1 MPTKKTPHVFDF
13 VIVSNRLP
21 IDQRQ
26 DSKGALTWT
35 TSPGGLVAALQPVM
49 AKRTAAWVGWPGTPD
64 ETVEPFSS
72 GKTTYIPVTL
82 SAEDVAD
89 HYEGFSN
96 STIWPLYHDA
106 IVPPTFTRR
115 WWDTYQMV
123 NAVFAERA
131 AAAASPGA
139 TVWVHDYQLQLVP
152 ALLRQMRPDLTIGY
166 FHHIP
171 FPGYGLF
178 AQLPWRREVLDG
190 LLGADVVGF
199 QRRSDAANMVQAV
212 RRNFGYSMDRPRIRV
227 PLRPTLGGSKKA
239 PATGGKTREVVVDA
253 FPISVS
259 FSDIDSLA
267 KRADVQERAHRIRED
282 LGNPRHIFLGV
293 DRLDYT
299 KGIGHR
305 LKAFGEALADRTL
318 DARNTVF
325 VQLASPSRERVES
338 YQQLRDDIE
347 LQVGRLN
354 GEFGQ
359 LDRPAV
365 VYLHQNMAREEMIA
379 LYLAADAM
387 VVSPLRD
394 GMNLVA
400 KEFISA
406 RVDNSGVLIL
416 SEFTGA
422 ADELQEAIIVNPHD
436 IDGLKA
442 ALVNAAQMGADEVT
456 QRMTTL
462 RERVH
467 HHDVQFWAESFLDAL
482 SQSGRFPR

>member
-1 MPTKKTPHVFDF
+1 MPKKTSLQVFDF
-13 VIVSNRLP
+13 VVVSNRLP
-21 IDQRQ
+21 IDQRL
-26 DSKGALTWT
+26 DKKGSVKWT

-49 AKRTAAWVGWPGTPD
+49 AKRVAAWVGWPGTAD
-64 ETVEPFSS
+64 EKVEAFSA
-72 GKTTYIPVTL
+72 GKTTYVPVELTAAQV
-82 SAEDVAD
+82 AE

-106 IVPPTFTRR
+106 IVPPVFERK
-115 WWDTYQMV
+115 WWDTYQSV
-123 NAVFAERA
+123 NAEFA
-131 AAAASPGA
+131 AATAAVAAPGA

-152 ALLRQMRPDLTIGY
+152 QLLREQRPDLVIGY

-178 AQLPWRREVLDG
+178 AQLPWRRDILDG

-212 RRNFGYSMDRPRIRV
+212 RRNFAYSMDRPTIRV
-227 PLRPTLGGSKKA
+227 PLSSTRGTTRKNSS
-239 PATGGKTREVVVDA
+239 TSGKTREVTVDA

-259 FSDIDSLA
+259 VSDIEQLA
-267 KRADVQERAHRIRED
+267 NRPDVQERAQRIRED
-282 LGNPRHIFLGV
+282 LGDPAHVFLGV

-305 LKAFGEALADRTL
+305 LKAFGEALADGTL
-318 DARNTVF
+318 DAKKTVF

-338 YQQLRDDIE
+338 YQHLRDEIE

-359 LDRPAV
+359 LERPAI

-379 LYLAADAM
+379 LYLAADVL
-387 VVSPLRD
+387 VVTPLRD

-400 KEFISA
+400 KEFIAS
-406 RVDNSGVLIL
+406 RVDSRGVLVL

-422 ADELQEAIIVNPHD
+422 ADELDEALIVNPHD

-442 ALVNAAQMGADEVT
+442 SLAQAAGMPAREVRE
-456 QRMTTL
+456 RMVAL
-462 RERVH
+462 RERVAGH
-467 HHDVQFWAESFLDAL
+467 NVERWATTFLDAL
-482 SQSGRFPR
+482 ARTGRSPR